1 MVNPGAANDAKDR
14 LSIESS
20 AYLLAFRVDPSAL
33 TLEPLPLTD
42 GITRI
47 RTFARTLEG
56 MQKEALIQYGPTG
69 AVWRV
74 VSDEGPWLNG
84 TDLAPFPLAFF
95 TAGIA
100 ASLMSEFMD
109 EAGDRGVHLDH
120 LNLAQDNFFTM
131 EGSALKGT
139 MAASVQPMEVKIAAR
154 GDASL
159 NDFEIIAETAVR
171 QRSAANRCL
180 RERLPSRFAIRA
192 NDQDLPWPGTVADSV
207 SKLSDPVS
215 VFDNIRPMS
224 NGGLTLISKIA
235 SVDTSQEN
243 AVGLGT
249 EQKRVVHVNTEGSF
263 RDDGLKSLDVECI
276 HPAGSRF
283 RMLSDN
289 STVTDGHGRAPD
301 GLSYLSVGVAFC
313 FMTQIGR
320 YAQLTKQQLNGY
332 RIIQD
337 TAFRLGPDHDPDA
350 FAIET
355 LVCLDIDEPPDIS
368 IELVRMAEQ
377 TCYIHASYRAA
388 TETELDF
395 REYVD

>member
-1 MVNPGAANDAKDR
+1 MGEGRA
-14 LSIESS
+14 SIESS
-20 AYLLAFRVDPSAL
+20 GYPLAFRVDPSELNLA
-33 TLEPLPLTD
+33 PLPLID
-42 GITRI
+42 GLVRI

-95 TAGIA
+95 TAGMA
-100 ASLMSEFMD
+100 ASLMSDVWD
-109 EAGDRGVHLDH
+109 EAGERGVHLDQ
-120 LNLAQDNFFTM
+120 LDLTQDNFFTM

-139 MAASVQPMEVKIAAR
+139 MAASVQPMQVEIAAR
-154 GDASL
+154 GDGSS
-159 NDFEIIAETAVR
+159 NEFENIAETAVR

-180 RERLPSRFAIRA
+180 RESLPSRFAIRA
-192 NDQDLPWPGTVADSV
+192 NDRDLPWSGTAAKSV
-207 SKLSDPVS
+207 SRLSDPAA
-215 VFDNIRPMS
+215 VFDDFRPKPS
-224 NGGLTLISKIA
+224 DGLALITKTA

-249 EQKRVVHVNTEGSF
+249 EQKRMVHVNTEGSF

-283 RMLSDN
+283 RMLSDKL
-289 STVTDGHGRAPD
+289 TLTGDQGRAPD
-301 GLSYLSVGVAFC
+301 GLSYLSAGVAFC

-320 YAQLTKQQLNGY
+320 YAQITKQQLNGY

-337 TAFRLGPDHDPDA
+337 TAFRLGPEHDPHA
-350 FAIET
+350 FAVET
-355 LVCLDIDEPPDIS
+355 LVCLDTGEPPEKS
-368 IELVRMAEQ
+368 VQLVRMGEQ
-377 TCYIHASYRAA
+377 TCYIHAAYRTA